1 MKAFKLIKD
10 PEAFQLLADET
21 RRKIIYLLRAKEMT
35 VSQISAELGLTPQA
49 IYHHI
54 RKMRDARLVEVA
66 KEERIDHFIE
76 TYFRATAEMFNLS
89 HGEGTSTAYM
99 EQKAAE
105 TLQALSKIGLRVRT
119 DPEVLSRLVELDKRM
134 EQIGA
139 KQDWAEKIASLE
151 DVDFFVKQDIAH
163 TGKLFT
169 MSDKEFNEYL
179 DLVREQ
185 RRLWRSLVEEAPKAA
200 TIARKH

>member
-54 RKMRDARLVEVA
+54 RKMRDAGLVEVA

-99 EQKAAE
+99 EQKAGE

-119 DPEVLSRLVELDKRM
+119 DPEVVSRLVELDKRM

-185 RRLWRSLVEEAPKAA
+185 RRLWRSLVDEAPKAA

>member
-54 RKMRDARLVEVA
+54 RKMRDAGLVEVA

-99 EQKAAE
+99 EQKAGE

-119 DPEVLSRLVELDKRM
+119 DPEVVSRLVELDKRM

-185 RRLWRSLVEEAPKAA
+185 RRLWRSLVDEAPKAA
-200 TIARKH
+200 TVARKH